1 MGRFNNLINA
11 FGNLDKIYEGIKN
24 KVFVKEDVEQIAS
37 IRWDICTN
45 CNLFDTKGTYCV
57 VPGSQPCCADCGY
70 ILNLK
75 VRSMSASC
83 PKGKW
88 AAFMDKEMEK
98 TLKENLK

>member
-11 FGNLDKIYEGIKN
+11 FGNIDKIYEGIKN
-24 KVFVKEDVEQIAS
+24 KVFVKEDVEQIAR
-37 IRWDICTN
+37 IRWDICSN
-45 CNLFDTKGTYCV
+45 CNLFDTKGIFCV
-57 VPGSQPCCADCGY
+57 VPGSQPCCADCGC

-88 AAFMDKEMEK
+88 AAFMDKEMEQQ
-98 TLKENLK
+98 LKNNIK

>member
-57 VPGSQPCCADCGY
+57 VPGSQPCWADCGC

-88 AAFMDKEMEK
+88 AAFMDKEMEE

>member
-45 CNLFDTKGTYCV
+45 CDLFDTTGAYCA
-57 VPGSQPCCADCGY
+57 VPGTQPCCADCGC

-75 VRSMSASC
+75 VRSLSSEC
-83 PKGKW
+83 PIGKW
-88 AAFMDKEMEK
+88 SKFMTEDQE
-98 TLKENLK
+98 ENLKNNLE